1 MEPTNTPAPAVPE
14 SELKMPEEQFGARTA
29 PAEPSRLLIPLLVT
43 LLVLLLGVL
52 GAFVLFGD
60 QILGYLMPTSSTE
73 TPAPAETP
81 AATTTPEA
89 TPVAETSTTTPSLD
103 EIDAALTASDA
114 QSFDSAINS
123 IDTELS
129 GTSTTSN

>member
-1 MEPTNTPAPAVPE
+1 MEPTNTPAPVVPE
-14 SELKMPEEQFGARTA
+14 NELKMPEEQFGARTA

-43 LLVLLLGVL
+43 LLVILLGVL

-60 QILGYLMPTSSTE
+60 QILGYFMPTAAPETATSTDM
-73 TPAPAETP
+73 TAEAAVPKNEPTP
-81 AATTTPEA
+81 AAT
-89 TPVAETSTTTPSLD
+89 STQSLD
-103 EIDAALTASDA
+103 DIDASLSASDS

-129 GTSTTSN
+129 GTSTTAE